1 MTKVITISGSDTSS
15 GAGMQA
21 DLRIFSTLHV
31 YGTSVVTA
39 LTAQNTFGVS
49 KIRTVESGMVR
60 AQINAIFND
69 IDIDAIKIGMVYT
82 KKIIHVIANILKSV
96 NIPLILDPIFKAG
109 TGATLLRND
118 AYTSFVKILVPMADI
133 ITPNLMEAEKL
144 ANMKIHTVDEAKIA
158 AKKIS
163 SLGAKNVVVKGGHI
177 QGKYSTDIL
186 YNNKKFFEFT
196 NKRIENEG
204 LHGAGC
210 SFSAALTAEIAK
222 RKNIVDAIKRA
233 NEFVNT
239 SIVNSLKIGK
249 GVNIPSFEL
258 IIPANNLLVS
268 LYKAVR
274 MIEDTDGFGTLIPE
288 SQSNIVY
295 AKTNAKSIDDIAAV
309 CGRIVKIGRKAKA
322 SSNVGF
328 GVSKHVASAIL
339 EIMQYHKS
347 IRSAINIKYDKKIIM
362 ICKNIGLK
370 ISNYDREKEPI
381 EVKSKEGMSIK
392 WGIKKAISK
401 INTIPDVIYH
411 LGDWG
416 KEPMILVF
424 GRNPS
429 EVYSK
434 IMSIIKYKNL
444 NYNEF

>member
-239 SIVNSLKIGK
+239 SIVNSLKIS
-249 GVNIPSFEL
+249 GVEQLSLKRPYYVQ
-258 IIPANNLLVS
+258 LVYS
-268 LYKAVR
+268 LVR
-274 MIEDTDGFGTLIPE
+274 M
-288 SQSNIVY
+288 
-295 AKTNAKSIDDIAAV
+295 
-309 CGRIVKIGRKAKA
+309 
-322 SSNVGF
+322 
-328 GVSKHVASAIL
+328 
-339 EIMQYHKS
+339 
-347 IRSAINIKYDKKIIM
+347 
-362 ICKNIGLK
+362 
-370 ISNYDREKEPI
+370 
-381 EVKSKEGMSIK
+381 
-392 WGIKKAISK
+392 
-401 INTIPDVIYH
+401 
-411 LGDWG
+411 
-416 KEPMILVF
+416 
-424 GRNPS
+424 
-429 EVYSK
+429 
-434 IMSIIKYKNL
+434 
-444 NYNEF
+444 EFYLHD